1 MLSPDLYKNKMV
13 SIECFEKFNH
23 EEEKNPSIDNSME
36 TYILVKSTL
45 VYVICQ
51 LTCTCTFTCTLGV

>member
-23 EEEKNPSIDNSME
+23 EEEKNPIIENSMK

-45 VYVICQ
+45 VYVHYIN
-51 LTCTCTFTCTLGV
+51 LHVHVHLHVR

>member
-36 TYILVKSTL
+36 YYILAQSTL
-45 VYVICQ
+45 VYVHYVNLHVCVH
-51 LTCTCTFTCTLGV
+51 LHVR

>member
-45 VYVICQ
+45 VYVHYIN
-51 LTCTCTFTCTLGV
+51 LHVHVHLRVH